1 MKAAVMKRFKILHQT
16 SYEFT
21 EQVQLL
27 PHTLRLRPREGHE
40 LRIEKSLLDISPTAS
55 LRWHRD
61 VEGNSVATASFN
73 DKAQHLMI
81 NSDIIIQKYDQV
93 PYDFLVADY
102 AVDYPFN
109 YNDEDQVLLAPYLVK
124 VDQQEQKKLN
134 EFLFSV
140 CQPSEAIQTFA
151 LLQRLNQ
158 HIYQTVTYQR
168 REEEGVQSAGE
179 TLNLGSGSCRD
190 SAFLFMA
197 AAQQLGFAARFISGY
212 IYSATDIV
220 QSGATHAWAEVFI
233 PGAGWKGFDPS
244 IGNIVGAEHIA
255 VAVARLP
262 DSVPPISGSFI
273 GQPGANMTVNVWV
286 TELL

>member
-1 MKAAVMKRFKILHQT
+1 MKRYKILHQT
-16 SYEFT
+16 SYEFS
-21 EQVQLL
+21 EEVQFL

-40 LRIEKSLLDISPTAS
+40 LRIENSLLDISPNAS

-61 VEGNSVATASFN
+61 VEGNSVATASFS
-73 DKAQHLMI
+73 DKAQTLTI
-81 NSDIIIQKYDQV
+81 NSEIIIQKYDQE

-109 YNDEDQVLLAPYLVK
+109 YSDEDQALLSPYMK
-124 VDQQEQKKLN
+124 KAGEKEQGGLNKL
-134 EFLFSV
+134 LFNVS
-140 CQPSEAIQTFA
+140 QPSVAIQTFA
-151 LLQRLNQ
+151 LLLRLNK
-158 HIYQTVTYQR
+158 HIHQTVSYKR

-179 TLNLGSGSCRD
+179 TLNLCSGSCRD
-190 SAFLFMA
+190 LAFLYMA

-212 IYSATDIV
+212 IYSATDII
-220 QSGATHAWAEVFI
+220 QSGATHAWVEVFI

-244 IGNIVGAEHIA
+244 IGNIVGTEHIA

-262 DSVPPISGSFI
+262 ESVPPVSGSFI